1 MADRSEVE
9 RVASNALVFP
19 GRPSPGGLFLCAS
32 PAQTLH
38 STPSRMSHAPAVT
51 AFIARWSHAQ
61 SAERANYALFL
72 TELCDILD
80 VPHPDPASSDT
91 ENNAYVFE
99 RAVPLHQRDGKTTTG
114 RIDLYK
120 RGCFVLEAK
129 QYASSNPEAQEL
141 ALALGDTGPAARKAK
156 IARGTEA
163 WDEP

>member
-1 MADRSEVE
+1 
-9 RVASNALVFP
+9 
-19 GRPSPGGLFLCAS
+19 
-32 PAQTLH
+32 
-38 STPSRMSHAPAVT
+38 MSHDPAVT
-51 AFIARWSHAQ
+51 TFIARWSHAQ

-80 VPHPDPASSDT
+80 VPHPDPAGSDT

-129 QYASSNPEAQEL
+129 QYATAPGDATPSSLSAAAAQTL
-141 ALALGDTGPAARKAK
+141 SPSRSVTPVPPPGKAKSPAAPRP
-156 IARGTEA
+156 GTT
-163 WDEP
+163 P